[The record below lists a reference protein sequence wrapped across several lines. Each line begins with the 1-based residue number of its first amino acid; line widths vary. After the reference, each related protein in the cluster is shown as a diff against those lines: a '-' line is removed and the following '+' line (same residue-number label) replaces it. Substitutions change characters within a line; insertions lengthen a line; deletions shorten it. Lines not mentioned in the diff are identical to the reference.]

1 MSDIPSEEALMTIEP
16 THEGGCLCGSVRW
29 RASGTPSRVV
39 HCHCEMC
46 RRSSGAA
53 FITAAAFS
61 TDAMQWEKG
70 EPTWYQSSPEA
81 SRGFCARCGSWLS
94 WRRGDE
100 MWLTVG
106 TFDQPEAVPPA
117 GTSHGRV
124 TTVVGE
130 PTRRR
135 SCPGIPGSS
144 EHDRATEHPVHPD
157 RRPGLLGHG
166 MRRQRGDPYS
176 KPRPAGG

>member
-1 MSDIPSEEALMTIEP
+1 MTTEP
-16 THEGGCLCGSVRW
+16 THEGGCLCGSIRW
-29 RASGTPSRVV
+29 RASGAPSRVV

-100 MWLTVG
+100 VWLTVG
-106 TFDQPEAVPPA
+106 TFDQPEAVPP
-117 GTSHGRV
+117 R
-124 TTVVGE
+124 
-130 PTRRR
+130 
-135 SCPGIPGSS
+135 
-144 EHDRATEHPVHPD
+144 EHHMAESQLSWVRQLVD
-157 RRPGLLGHG
+157 GL
-166 MRRQRGDPYS
+166 
-176 KPRPAGG
+176 PRHTGQPQA